1 MEKSSKK
8 KRGKKEFLAQKLA
21 DYKKQK
27 KISFR
32 AKNGGIIK
40 NNKLSYRAKNRKK
53 KKIVKFKGQKWKNW
67 KY

>member
-32 AKNGGIIK
+32 AKNGK
-40 NNKLSYRAKNRKK
+40 FKK
-53 KKIVKFKGQKWKNW
+53 KKKEKKGFGENGWII
-67 KY
+67 